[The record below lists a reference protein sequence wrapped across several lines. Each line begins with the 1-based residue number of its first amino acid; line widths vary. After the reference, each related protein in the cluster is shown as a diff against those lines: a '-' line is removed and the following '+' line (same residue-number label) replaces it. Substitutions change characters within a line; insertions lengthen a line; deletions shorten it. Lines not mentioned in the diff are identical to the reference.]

1 MTDDPLAGVEPR
13 YHSAMPDWVM
23 LRGLVIRSIP
33 VCEGGGFAIRR
44 DQAMR
49 ILELIGKAEANAA
62 LDKPEATPS

>member
-33 VCEGGGFAIRR
+33 VCVADLMSGTDGEFGVFWDSAEGFVRFA
-44 DQAMR
+44 
-49 ILELIGKAEANAA
+49 LPA
-62 LDKPEATPS
+62 LFGDG